1 MNITIRPLGRGRFA
15 ASLGQRLLCKS
26 KTPFF
31 TAARILQA
39 EGLPD
44 DTPITMTHE
53 GSSIVSMR
61 STVGQAASLIV
72 LETDKE
78 GPKLKR
84 YRPMSP
90 RMLHQGVRCEARTAE
105 RRLEALR
112 AIQVPLQLSL
122 FEPHLLGQHA
132 V

>member
-15 ASLGQRLLCKS
+15 ASVGQRLLCES

-39 EGLPD
+39 EGIPD

-53 GSSIVSMR
+53 GSSVVSIR
-61 STVGQAASLIV
+61 STVGKAASLIV
-72 LETDKE
+72 EETDTT
-78 GPKLKR
+78 GPKLKT

-90 RMLHQGVRCEARTAE
+90 QVPRQQVRHEARKPEKTWKAASAV
-105 RRLEALR
+105 LMP
-112 AIQVPLQLSL
+112 VQLSL
-122 FEPHLLGQHA
+122 FSAHLLGQHMI
-132 V
+132 